1 MTFSTQIFMQLI
13 RNGRQEE
20 IWALAT
26 RRGEMEYLQE
36 ETNNLCAV
44 DQECDNPQN
53 SSFWEKRHG
62 VQETMWWAQRKRTGS
77 PAPSKLYTVLGQQ
90 SDRSLAKVQM
100 FVITIKLKTRSFW
113 LLTPS
118 NFEKVVRWDFKDNQP
133 NYPNFP
139 PFSFWGVLFVPQSL
153 FGASLY
159 KIRKIIE
166 VPAGLPTGRKIHTRI
181 SKDPW
186 LQVNWIRGSCYLQVF
201 PWVYLQVTFV
211 DLHPCPALS
220 QCGYMSLGSKMA
232 VCEGVN

>member
-1 MTFSTQIFMQLI
+1 
-13 RNGRQEE
+13 
-20 IWALAT
+20 
-26 RRGEMEYLQE
+26 MEHLQE
-36 ETNNLCAV
+36 ETNNLRAV

-90 SDRSLAKVQM
+90 SDGRSGQSPNVCDNNQAKNAQLLAVDFK
-100 FVITIKLKTRSFW
+100 
-113 LLTPS
+113 
-118 NFEKVVRWDFKDNQP
+118 KVVRWNFKDNQP

-139 PFSFWGVLFVPQSL
+139 PFLFWGVLFVSQSL

-181 SKDPW
+181 SKDLW

-201 PWVYLQVTFV
+201 PRVYLQVTFV
-211 DLHPCPALS
+211 DPHPCPALS